1 MFHQLYQCP
10 RTIERHRAAPL
21 LDERLRYLAHCAAQ
35 GRTKSSLRLIAQH
48 LLVFVDYLPL
58 TADGEVGFEQ
68 LHAAAERWIGRQ
80 PPPLNV
86 TDYRYGRMRFISD
99 AKQWLHFLG
108 RLRGPEAPTVL
119 TGT

>member
-1 MFHQLYQCP
+1 
-10 RTIERHRAAPL
+10 
-21 LDERLRYLAHCAAQ
+21 
-35 GRTKSSLRLIAQH
+35 
-48 LLVFVDYLPL
+48 
-58 TADGEVGFEQ
+58 
-68 LHAAAERWIGRQ
+68 
-80 PPPLNV
+80 V